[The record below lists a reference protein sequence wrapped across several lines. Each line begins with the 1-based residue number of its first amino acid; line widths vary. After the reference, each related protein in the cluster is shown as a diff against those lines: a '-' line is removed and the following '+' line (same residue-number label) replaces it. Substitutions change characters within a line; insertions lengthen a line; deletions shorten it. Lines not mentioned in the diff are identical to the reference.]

1 MYLVHL
7 YSISAAYRSF
17 KDFIKLSSLDP
28 KLYAMHS
35 MRIGGATDAFRNNVP
50 LHLIDSQGR
59 WKSGQTKYR
68 YLRVTDV
75 ERIVAMKTVYQYDK

>member
-1 MYLVHL
+1 M
-7 YSISAAYRSF
+7 SG
-17 KDFIKLSSLDP
+17 LDP

-59 WKSGQTKYR
+59 WKSGQTKYH
-68 YLRVTDV
+68 YLRVSDR
-75 ERIVAMKTVYQYDK
+75 EKLVAMKPIYQYNK